1 MCVIEPVLAG
11 NDLAKEYSNMNMK
24 NHKLATALLSATLSL
39 AVTSAYA
46 KLSDEQI
53 ASATKTLNKA
63 ATVELAPTAVQL
75 VTKALAADRVEMAVV
90 ATRAVVAKNPSAVVT
105 VVAAISEAA
114 PETSP
119 AVAAAASKLLADQAE
134 AIAMAAAKAAPSS
147 TEKIMQAVL
156 AEFPTVSEKSAAVPY
171 LYSVSEELTKRQSSR
186 ADSAG
191 ALATITVKPGPLNT
205 NLVFTTGPTPAGA
218 ASLGYDPKRYAQP

>member
-1 MCVIEPVLAG
+1 MCVIEAVLAG

-24 NHKLATALLSATLSL
+24 NHKLATAILSATLAL

-75 VTKALAADRVEMAVV
+75 VSKALATDKVEMAVT
-90 ATRAVVAKNPSAVVT
+90 AIRAVVAKNPSAVVT
-105 VVAAISEAA
+105 VVAAISAAA

-119 AVAAAASKLLADQAE
+119 AVAAVAAKLLADQAE
-134 AIAMAAAKAAPSS
+134 AIAVAAAKSAPAFA
-147 TEKIMQAVL
+147 EKIVQAVS
-156 AEFPTVSEKSAAVPY
+156 AEVPAVAAKLAAVPY
-171 LYSVSEELTKRQSSR
+171 LYSVSENAAKVRSMASR
-186 ADSAG
+186 GDSVSAM
-191 ALATITVKPGPLNT
+191 ATIIVRPNT
-205 NLVFTTGPTPAGA
+205 NIIFTTPPTPAGTA
-218 ASLGYDPKRYAQP
+218 VVGFDPKRYSQP